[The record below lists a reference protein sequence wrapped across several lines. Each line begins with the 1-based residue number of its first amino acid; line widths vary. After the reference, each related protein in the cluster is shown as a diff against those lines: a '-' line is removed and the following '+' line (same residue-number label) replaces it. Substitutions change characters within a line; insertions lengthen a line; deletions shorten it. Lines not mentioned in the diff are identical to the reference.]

1 MGDRQAVAE
10 YKFNNLPLEV
20 SVVQVNSSFN
30 HVDDNV
36 NLSNNKIVIYTGTFH
51 EIMVKVFC

>member
-10 YKFNNLPLEV
+10 YKFDNLSLEV

-36 NLSNNKIVIYTGTFH
+36 NLSNNKIVIYIGTFH
-51 EIMVKVFC
+51 EIMVKVIC